1 MSIRQYLE
9 YRERLPDPRGS
20 LSQSLASRAIAAAN
34 REVEKTKNDESKKRG
49 SYTR

>member
-9 YRERLPDPRGS
+9 YRERLPDPRGP
-20 LSQSLASRAIAAAN
+20 LSQSIASRAIAATN
-34 REVEKTKNDESKKRG
+34 REVEKTKTNESKKHG